1 MCQQLANEHLRM
13 HSPHRADGGGLVNR
27 HRSRTGVVK
36 HAEVVG
42 ETMIHH
48 RRCHAATGA
57 ITRGG
62 VFGLAD
68 SAERQ
73 VSTMPAS
80 RSMIVLGSDSTVP
93 VSCCGGVQCVAMTPC
108 RYSASTAASDD
119 CDSVRRT
126 LTAQSRCGPNP
137 LTLAPS
143 RAIDAMSVAV
153 VSAAMAVMTLVS
165 STCGSTHHVTTQAS
179 ALDNSARAPH
189 SASLRTIGASVGS
202 VSDKSARWSGSFTD
216 SSVRRGSSSS
226 SDVSRHAQRGFV
238 RSEQRRSCDA
248 RAHDVGYRREQR
260 GAAGAFI
267 SGPAECEMG
276 GAADNHVAQQP
287 GRSASTDRDAGIDE
301 SRDEDVDIGGE
312 CVA

>member
-27 HRSRTGVVK
+27 HRSGTGVVK
-36 HAEVVG
+36 HADVVG

-137 LTLAPS
+137 LTLA
-143 RAIDAMSVAV
+143 
-153 VSAAMAVMTLVS
+153 
-165 STCGSTHHVTTQAS
+165 S

-226 SDVSRHAQRGFV
+226 SDVSRHAASCAASSVDRAMRV
-238 RSEQRRSCDA
+238 RTMSGIDASSAARQARS
-248 RAHDVGYRREQR
+248 
-260 GAAGAFI
+260 
-267 SGPAECEMG
+267 S
-276 GAADNHVAQQP
+276 P
-287 GRSASTDRDAGIDE
+287 GRPSARWAARLTIMLRSSVAARRPPIAMRAST
-301 SRDEDVDIGGE
+301 SRVMRTST
-312 CVA
+312 